1 MHGTFDSINPN
12 FREGKNMKPATALIR
27 GILLF
32 VGVLGVCTGLQAQS
46 AMVDYITMKKDLAV
60 FEGIVDTTI
69 RQNLPGNFTLLSSTK
84 GTYLPEFGAL
94 FTLEVN
100 LVQLRALTPFDQR
113 PYTQKELDEASSL
126 MVKRLAT
133 LKEVLVKVTGE
144 YGASLQQ
151 LRADQN
157 LAIVMHIFN
166 PASTGNKDFPSQ
178 VIFKIKRS
186 QINQYRENR
195 LSLGDFTR
203 QMEIVQF

>member
-1 MHGTFDSINPN
+1 MKLVTML
-12 FREGKNMKPATALIR
+12 FRS
-27 GILLF
+27 ILLQ
-32 VGVLGVCTGLQAQS
+32 VCVLSACAVLQAQ
-46 AMVDYITMKKDLAV
+46 ADMVDYPTMKKDLAV
-60 FEGIVDTTI
+60 FEGVVDTTI

-94 FTLEVN
+94 FSLEVN
-100 LVQLRALTPFDQR
+100 LTQLRAITPFDQR

-157 LAIVMHIFN
+157 LVIVMHIFN
-166 PASTGNKDFPSQ
+166 PASTGNKSFPSQ
-178 VIFKIKRS
+178 VILKVKRS
-186 QINQYRENR
+186 LINQYRENR

>member
-1 MHGTFDSINPN
+1 MDSFNPIFWEGTTMKLVTML
-12 FREGKNMKPATALIR
+12 FRS
-27 GILLF
+27 ILLQ
-32 VGVLGVCTGLQAQS
+32 VCVLSACAVLQAQ
-46 AMVDYITMKKDLAV
+46 ADMVDYPTMKKDLAV
-60 FEGIVDTTI
+60 FEGVVDTTI

-94 FTLEVN
+94 FSLEVN
-100 LVQLRALTPFDQR
+100 LTQLRAITPFDQR

-157 LAIVMHIFN
+157 LVIVMHIFN
-166 PASTGNKDFPSQ
+166 PASTGNKSFPSQ
-178 VIFKIKRS
+178 VILKVKRS
-186 QINQYRENR
+186 LINQYRENR